1 MPVRLCNYWK
11 AFCWRS
17 PDLTLGTGP
26 SLRHVARWSLGIES
40 VPMKNE
46 KYSKSCGKW
55 YPSKTVHRYSA
66 ASLCC
71 RLSPSRFKYTSLMS
85 SNFLNSLALFV
96 SHFNEFRNSIGESR
110 TRQRGKVWYKYLSF
124 CISKAHKFYFKFYCL
139 WTKYKVLVLLLIWF
153 WYHSTSAQFNFC
165 SYTLNQVMTENLEE
179 KYFLRKMKMF
189 LIPSGLKLDKSFQ
202 TDEIR
207 QAWLWGVMSHV
218 LVQYGDSSVS
228 WAWCL
233 VRVNIID

>member
-26 SLRHVARWSLGIES
+26 NLRHVPRWSLGIES

-71 RLSPSRFKYTSLMS
+71 RLSPSSFKYTSLMS

-124 CISKAHKFYFKFYCL
+124 AFQK
-139 WTKYKVLVLLLIWF
+139 LI
-153 WYHSTSAQFNFC
+153 NF
-165 SYTLNQVMTENLEE
+165 TLNSIVYGPNIKFLSFFWFDFDTIQLQHNLISAV
-179 KYFLRKMKMF
+179 
-189 LIPSGLKLDKSFQ
+189 IPLTKLWQK
-202 TDEIR
+202 I
-207 QAWLWGVMSHV
+207 
-218 LVQYGDSSVS
+218 
-228 WAWCL
+228 
-233 VRVNIID
+233 

>member
-1 MPVRLCNYWK
+1 MYQGGVWGLRVCQWK
-11 AFCWRS
+11 MRS
-17 PDLTLGTGP
+17 IQ
-26 SLRHVARWSLGIES
+26 SLAES
-40 VPMKNE
+40 DK
-46 KYSKSCGKW
+46 
-55 YPSKTVHRYSA
+55 PSKTVHRYSA
-66 ASLCC
+66 ASLCG

-124 CISKAHKFYFKFYCL
+124 AFQKLINFTLNSIVYGPNI
-139 WTKYKVLVLLLIWF
+139 KYLSFFWF
-153 WYHSTSAQFNFC
+153 WYDSTSAQLNFC

-189 LIPSGLKLDKSFQ
+189 LIPGGLKLDKSFQ

-228 WAWCL
+228 WTPWWIGW
-233 VRVNIID
+233 RVNIID